1 MTTPPYVELP
11 AAVDGL
17 FDLTGRH
24 CVVTGGAAGISAAVA
39 VGFARYGADITVLD
53 LDEDGAQATVGL
65 IEAQGRSGRF
75 IRADATDLGS
85 LEDAVAAI
93 RSDGRAV
100 DVCFAGVGGGMRASI
115 AETTPE
121 AFMRIVNLN
130 LVATWNTAKAMGGPL
145 AEAEAGS
152 FISVASIHG
161 HVADPNQG
169 AYAPSKAAVVQ
180 LTKVLAL
187 EWASLGVRANCLS
200 PSHITTQRVQNII
213 DDAVEYERILAKSP
227 MHRFGEPW
235 ELIGPAVFLA
245 SRASGFVTGHALL
258 VDGGWTLS

>member
-1 MTTPPYVELP
+1 MTTQPYPEVP
-11 AAVDGL
+11 AHVDRL

-39 VGFARYGADITVLD
+39 VGFARYGADVTVLD
-53 LDEDGAQATVGL
+53 VDAAGAEATVSRIAAL
-65 IEAQGRSGRF
+65 GRRSRF
-75 IRADATDLGS
+75 IRADATELSS
-85 LEDAVAAI
+85 LEDAVGTI
-93 RSDGRAV
+93 RSDGTDV

-121 AFMRIVNLN
+121 AFLRIVQLN
-130 LVATWNTAKAMGGPL
+130 LVATWNTAKAIGGAL
-145 AEAEAGS
+145 AETEAGS

-161 HVADPNQG
+161 HVADPDQG

-187 EWASLGVRANCLS
+187 EWASAGVRANCLS
-200 PSHITTQRVQNII
+200 PSHFKTQRVQNIL

-245 SRASGFVTGHALL
+245 SRASGFVTGHSLL